1 MKLKEKKKYRA
12 KLMSNSKSPRSSW
25 NKNLSPYGNITRKHS
40 ISVTVR
46 GYIQRGGK
54 RLLQGKG
61 RSDSFCIINF

>member
-1 MKLKEKKKYRA
+1 MKLKGEKVYRI

-25 NKNLSPYGNITRKHS
+25 NKNLLPYGNITRKHS
-40 ISVTVR
+40 FSVTVR
-46 GYIQRGGK
+46 EYIQRSGK